1 MEALAWHMH
10 GLPLV
15 RYRNLVYLEED
26 PQNESGIDC
35 PPSMT
40 DSGGF
45 PPGTPVSTHQS
56 RVMKKI
62 ITRDFSI
69 QKREYEYKREYKKRT
84 KIEK

>member
-10 GLPLV
+10 GLPMV

-26 PQNESGIDC
+26 PQNESGIDWP

-56 RVMKKI
+56 RVVKKI
-62 ITRDFSI
+62 SRVIF
-69 QKREYEYKREYKKRT
+69 QYKRENMNIKENIKREQ
-84 KIEK
+84 IEK

>member
-1 MEALAWHMH
+1 MSF
-10 GLPLV
+10 
-15 RYRNLVYLEED
+15 NLLLFF
-26 PQNESGIDC
+26 SGIDC